1 MRHARLANVRRRDPR
16 RAHTEPAARRDVTPG
31 HHWARG
37 KGYHADDDD
46 FEAAF
51 RDFDDDDND
60 SSYDDEAPFG
70 FAAGSN
76 NKKRGRRRVPSQ
88 FHGVRRRPWGKWA
101 AEVRDPVQGV
111 RVWLG
116 TFPTAEAAAR
126 AYDRAAR
133 DLRGAAAKLNF
144 PATSSSAAAAKAPA
158 HKRRAVAGNEA
169 TPARVVDLVVDDDE
183 GGVDPL
189 TAENEP
195 SAASSS
201 ALPDF
206 SWQGMSASDDDG
218 AAIPVDLEES
228 AEQSPVELC
237 GGGAAKRL
245 RSEAAPE
252 PATED
257 LLFDPFVFG
266 DQLSFFGA
274 FEQPEG
280 VFAVQGG
287 ESVGLWSFDDDR
299 LVEDNLCY

>member
-1 MRHARLANVRRRDPR
+1 MCGGAILAELIPSQ
-16 RAHTEPAARRDVTPG
+16 PARRDVTPG
-31 HHWARG
+31 
-37 KGYHADDDD
+37 KGSDHDDDD

-51 RDFDDDDND
+51 RDFDDDSD

-76 NKKRGRRRVPSQ
+76 NKKRGRRMPSQ

-101 AEVRDPVQGV
+101 AEVRDPVKGV

-144 PATSSSAAAAKAPA
+144 PATSSSSSSSSAAAKAPA
-158 HKRRAVAGNEA
+158 HKRRAVAGKA
-169 TPARVVDLVVDDDE
+169 TAACVVDLVDDDDDE

-189 TAENEP
+189 TAENEA

-206 SWQGMSASDDDG
+206 SWQGMSASDDDS
-218 AAIPVDLEES
+218 AAIPVDIEAS
-228 AEQSPVELC
+228 AEQSSVELC
-237 GGGAAKRL
+237 AAKRL

-252 PATED
+252 PTED
-257 LLFDPFVFG
+257 LLFDSFVFG

-274 FEQPEG
+274 FGQPEG
-280 VFAVQGG
+280 VFPGDAVQGG

-299 LVEDNLCY
+299 LVQDNLCY